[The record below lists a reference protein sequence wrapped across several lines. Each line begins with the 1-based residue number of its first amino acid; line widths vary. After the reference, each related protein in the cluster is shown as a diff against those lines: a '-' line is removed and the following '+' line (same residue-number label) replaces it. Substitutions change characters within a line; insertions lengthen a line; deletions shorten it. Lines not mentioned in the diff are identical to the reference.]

1 MPSVTIGKT
10 PIAWRLLRY
19 TVKPKPGST
28 KKERVLHAAGLHCR
42 PETSAGEFAALRRRH
57 GKQGAVRKSPASY
70 ELPDDGEE
78 ATHVRDIRPG
88 GRKYWREA
96 RDGEKAT
103 HVKYEG
109 GCVRQNE
116 AVHFI
121 IGFGPDEVNPQ
132 DPEQVAHAFEYT
144 VAHFRETMPG
154 LQVHLV
160 GQADGK
166 GMTPDPTTGEV
177 GGKFHV
183 HAVAN
188 AVVYE
193 DMEVSGRVW
202 HAGSK
207 MSGALTDID
216 SVRERHDAFMREN
229 SDWGFTQ
236 KAKSVSEQKK
246 EKRSVMDRR
255 MRSRG
260 ERSNHDMI
268 RDVVWSAL
276 HDPRSVDDAFRSTMG
291 DPRTVDRSAF
301 EAVMTEHGA
310 EHGLSVEDP
319 GWRRGKPPKQRK
331 ISYKLDGMP
340 TNVRGEKL
348 GEQYEADFISQ
359 QLRAIAAG
367 KQIEARVESA
377 VVGPARPVTVTTDDE
392 LTEART
398 AIADLVR
405 EEELDAWVE
414 DWARAEDVSVKEL
427 LDQRR
432 LLIDD
437 SDDREQLRHSMHE
450 WKKAQKERAQA
461 AQKPTKP
468 ELAGDQRT
476 EATNFDR
483 KGASEASSLRHARHI
498 SMIPD
503 ISADVDRQLHESGA
517 ESAGEALLREF
528 QEVSRHSKATPAAPE
543 EVESDAHAAQSQAR
557 PRNHVNKQT
566 VDSAPDPDGK
576 DFDAATESTSFAPEA
591 VVMAASVAPASSTS
605 VNEYRSP
612 LRDAVSKNRARQAFY
627 ASVALFDESARRV
640 LTRGER
646 IDESTVP
653 KGIGAQF
660 LEAFGGQLDDAVAE
674 QLRLRQVKKA
684 KVSAA
689 FEEKKKAQ
697 MEIANI
703 RTRAEKRGDPPGKWM
718 YTEKMG
724 DLIRERDIA
733 ARRVKRLREQISD
746 GVYEVVTA
754 KPVAVVD
761 NDEQVEP
768 QREQEGPGLC

>member
-10 PIAWRLLRY
+10 PVAWRLLRY

-28 KKERVLHAAGLHCR
+28 KKERVLHASGLHCR
-42 PETSAGEFAALRRRH
+42 PETSSGEFAALRRRH
-57 GKQGAVRKSPASY
+57 GKQGAMRKSPASF
-70 ELPDDGEE
+70 ELPNDDEE
-78 ATHVRDIRPG
+78 ATHLRDTRPG
-88 GRKYWREA
+88 GRRYWREA
-96 RDGEKAT
+96 RDDETAT
-103 HVKYEG
+103 HVKHEG
-109 GCVRQNE
+109 GYVRQNE

-132 DPEQVAHAFEYT
+132 DLEQVAHAFEYT

-216 SVRERHDAFMREN
+216 SVRERHDAFMRDN
-229 SDWGFTQ
+229 SAWGFTQ
-236 KAKSVSEQKK
+236 KAKSVSAQKK

-260 ERSNHDMI
+260 ERSNHDVI

-276 HDPRSVDDAFRSTMG
+276 HDPRSVDDAFRSTVG

-301 EAVMTEHGA
+301 EAVMAEYGA

-348 GEQYEADFISQ
+348 GEQYEADFIYR
-359 QLRAIAAG
+359 QLCAIAAG
-367 KQIEARVESA
+367 KQIETRVESA
-377 VVGPARPVTVTTDDE
+377 MVGPARPVTMPTDDE

-405 EEELDAWVE
+405 EEQLDAWVE
-414 DWARAEDVSVKEL
+414 DWARAEDVSVEEL
-427 LDQRR
+427 LDERA
-432 LLIDD
+432 LVIDD
-437 SDDREQLRHSMHE
+437 SYDREQLRHSMHE
-450 WKKAQKERAQA
+450 WKKVQKERAQA

-468 ELAGDQRT
+468 ELAGDQNT
-476 EATNFDR
+476 EATNFDS
-483 KGASEASSLRHARHI
+483 KGSSEASSLRPARHI
-498 SMIPD
+498 SMVPD
-503 ISADVDRQLHESGA
+503 ISADVDRQLQESGA
-517 ESAGEALLREF
+517 ESEGEALLREF
-528 QEVSRHSKATPAAPE
+528 QEVSRRSKATPGAPHE
-543 EVESDAHAAQSQAR
+543 KESDEQAVKPPAR
-557 PRNHVNKQT
+557 PRNHVNKRT
-566 VDSAPDPDGK
+566 VDSAPDLDGK
-576 DFDAATESTSFAPEA
+576 DFDAATESTSSAPEA
-591 VVMAASVAPASSTS
+591 VVMAASVAPASSAS

-612 LRDAVSKNRARQAFY
+612 MRDAVSKNRDRQAFY
-627 ASVALFDESARRV
+627 AAVALFDEKARRV

-653 KGIGAQF
+653 KGIGAQ
-660 LEAFGGQLDDAVAE
+660 LLKAFGGQLDHAVSE

-689 FEEKKKAQ
+689 FEEKKKVQ
-697 MEIANI
+697 MEIADI
-703 RTRAEKRGDPPGKWM
+703 STRAEKRGDPPGTWI
-718 YTEKMG
+718 YTEKMR

-733 ARRVKRLREQISD
+733 ARRVKILREQISD
-746 GVYEVVTA
+746 GVYEAVIA
-754 KPVAVVD
+754 KPAVVVD
-761 NDEQVEP
+761 NNEQDET
-768 QREQEGPGLC
+768 QREQEGPGLG

>member
-88 GRKYWREA
+88 GRRYWREA

-109 GCVRQNE
+109 GYVRQNE

-260 ERSNHDMI
+260 ERSNHDII

-331 ISYKLDGMP
+331 ISYKLNGMP

-359 QLRAIAAG
+359 QLCAIAAG

-414 DWARAEDVSVKEL
+414 DWARAEDVSVEEL

-437 SDDREQLRHSMHE
+437 ADHREQLRRFMNKWKAAKQADSTAPTP
-450 WKKAQKERAQA
+450 KKAQTTTTTKHKGKVPSEAEPRQPVGKVSGPLDISSYVDA
-461 AQKPTKP
+461 AV
-468 ELAGDQRT
+468 GDQAT
-476 EATNFDR
+476 EA
-483 KGASEASSLRHARHI
+483 A
-498 SMIPD
+498 
-503 ISADVDRQLHESGA
+503 
-517 ESAGEALLREF
+517 EALLKDIRGSSDHALPKQLEETTHGPREGAD
-528 QEVSRHSKATPAAPE
+528 ETSAASAPVAAPE
-543 EVESDAHAAQSQAR
+543 SEDIDDALVAPPKKVDDGAEVS
-557 PRNHVNKQT
+557 
-566 VDSAPDPDGK
+566 
-576 DFDAATESTSFAPEA
+576 EA
-591 VVMAASVAPASSTS
+591 VKRAEAEPEHRIEKQRAKTCP
-605 VNEYRSP
+605 RKKP
-612 LRDAVSKNRARQAFY
+612 QWLRNIIKQ
-627 ASVALFDESARRV
+627 ESA
-640 LTRGER
+640 
-646 IDESTVP
+646 
-653 KGIGAQF
+653 
-660 LEAFGGQLDDAVAE
+660 
-674 QLRLRQVKKA
+674 
-684 KVSAA
+684 
-689 FEEKKKAQ
+689 EE
-697 MEIANI
+697 
-703 RTRAEKRGDPPGKWM
+703 P
-718 YTEKMG
+718 
-724 DLIRERDIA
+724 
-733 ARRVKRLREQISD
+733 
-746 GVYEVVTA
+746 
-754 KPVAVVD
+754 
-761 NDEQVEP
+761 
-768 QREQEGPGLC
+768 EGPEGPSLG

>member
-10 PIAWRLLRY
+10 PVAWRLLRY

-28 KKERVLHAAGLHCR
+28 KKERVLHASGLHCR
-42 PETSAGEFAALRRRH
+42 PETSAGEFAAVRRRH
-57 GKQGAVRKSPASY
+57 GKQGAMRKSPASY

-78 ATHVRDIRPG
+78 ATHMRDTRPG
-88 GRKYWREA
+88 GRRYWREA
-96 RDGEKAT
+96 RDDETAT
-103 HVKYEG
+103 HVKHDG
-109 GCVRQNE
+109 VDVRQNE

-193 DMEVSGRVW
+193 DMEIAGRVW

-216 SVRERHDAFMREN
+216 SVRERHDKFMRDN
-229 SDWGFTQ
+229 SAWGFTQ

-260 ERSNHDMI
+260 ERSNHDII

-276 HDPRSVDDAFRSTMG
+276 HDPRSVDDAFRSSMG

-398 AIADLVR
+398 AVADLVR

-414 DWARAEDVSVKEL
+414 DWARAEDVSVEEL
-427 LDQRR
+427 LDKRR

-437 SDDREQLRHSMHE
+437 SDHREQLRRFMSE
-450 WKKAQKERAQA
+450 WKEAQTEPQEAQTTA
-461 AQKPTKP
+461 TTK
-468 ELAGDQRT
+468 
-476 EATNFDR
+476 FDG
-483 KGASEASSLRHARHI
+483 KGPSEAGSRQPSLRTSA
-498 SMIPD
+498 IPD
-503 ISADVDRQLHESGA
+503 IGADVDRQLRESGA

-528 QEVSRHSKATPAAPE
+528 GETSRRRKAAPAAPQEHQEGQDTAQPSGRPQDDASE
-543 EVESDAHAAQSQAR
+543 ETA
-557 PRNHVNKQT
+557 P
-566 VDSAPDPDGK
+566 SAPAPVVT
-576 DFDAATESTSFAPEA
+576 AAT
-591 VVMAASVAPASSTS
+591 VAPAPPASGEYE
-605 VNEYRSP
+605 EYRSP
-612 LRDAVSKNRARQAFY
+612 MREMASKRESRREFY
-627 ASVALFDESARRV
+627 VRMAAFDEGARRV
-640 LTRGER
+640 LARGER
-646 IDESTVP
+646 IDEETVP
-653 KGIGAQF
+653 KGVGAQF
-660 LEAFGGQLDDAVAE
+660 LNAFAHQLDPTVAD
-674 QLRLRQVKKA
+674 QLWRRQAKKEE
-684 KVSAA
+684 VNAA
-689 FEEKKKAQ
+689 FEQGKKAQ
-697 MEIANI
+697 AAIDKI
-703 RTRAEKRGDPPGKWM
+703 GSQAEERGDLTSMWLHAEP
-718 YTEKMG
+718 TRE
-724 DLIRERDIA
+724 LIRSRDVA
-733 ARRVKRLREQISD
+733 NRRRDKLRDEID
-746 GVYEVVTA
+746 RGIYEVVRRRT
-754 KPVAVVD
+754 PAVLGRE
-761 NDEQVEP
+761 EQDEP
-768 QREQEGPGLC
+768 QRHQDGPSIG